1 MSAWI
6 VSWSMMFPDLI
17 DSDIRSSSV
26 TEIDEFDAAVA
37 FSTHDASDAKA
48 DADVTRFAL
57 GEFGML

>member
-1 MSAWI
+1 
-6 VSWSMMFPDLI
+6 MMFPDLI

-57 GEFGML
+57 GEFGMLW